1 MMDGRSLYD
10 ESFHPVHQTHSI
22 DGKRLVYP
30 KYLRSQKP
38 VRYYYI
44 DFGYATWF
52 RDTNTP
58 RTVIGSRARER
69 APEQKEGKPYDPF
82 KADVYQLG
90 AVIRR
95 DLIPVRPEL
104 QRRSFL
110 IYLPLH
116 RNTPHSLSFSRLLA
130 I

>member
-10 ESFHPVHQTHSI
+10 EPFHPVHQTHSI
-22 DGKRLVYP
+22 DGNRLVYP

-44 DFGYATWF
+44 DFGYASWF
-52 RDTNTP
+52 RGANDP
-58 RTVIGSRARER
+58 RTVVGSRARER
-69 APEQKEGKPYDPF
+69 APEQTGGNPYDPF
-82 KADVYQLG
+82 KADIYQLG

-104 QRRSFL
+104 K
-110 IYLPLH
+110 
-116 RNTPHSLSFSRLLA
+116 THSLLISACIEIRPLGVPPPTCSRDD
-130 I
+130 